1 MIKLA
6 RIGLVAPILLWITGF
21 GLSYQIYGGMNLG
34 WSFNVKLFGATVLL
48 GTVTFVNVYAPF
60 KIKKGQGPDPKI
72 MKIVPMIVRLSLVL
86 VLLGVAIT
94 TTL

>member
-34 WSFNVKLFGATVLL
+34 WSFNVKLFGATVFL
-48 GTVTFVNVYAPF
+48 GTMIFVNVYSLS
-60 KIKKGQGPDPKI
+60 KIKKRQAQI
-72 MKIVPMIVRLSLVL
+72 
-86 VLLGVAIT
+86 
-94 TTL
+94 

>member
-1 MIKLA
+1 ME
-6 RIGLVAPILLWITGF
+6 
-21 GLSYQIYGGMNLG
+21 
-34 WSFNVKLFGATVLL
+34 LFGATIFMGMVI
-48 GTVTFVNVYAPF
+48 FVNVYAPF